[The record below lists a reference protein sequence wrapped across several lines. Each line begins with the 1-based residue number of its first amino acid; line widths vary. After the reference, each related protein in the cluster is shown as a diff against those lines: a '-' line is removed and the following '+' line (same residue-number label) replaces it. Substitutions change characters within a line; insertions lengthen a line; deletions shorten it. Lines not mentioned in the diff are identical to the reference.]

1 MTTSPAPRTKFT
13 FDTEFFEVVGVGR
26 NVAPVRLP
34 PSNTPSVEDRLQQAY
49 AEGQAAGLAEG
60 QQQAQADLARLQ
72 QHLQNTLLALQQSLE
87 AREDQLI
94 KTLLG
99 LVEGSLLTIIGHA
112 GAHYGAEVLE
122 HHLRALL
129 PLAKTD
135 EALTLRLHPAA
146 RGYHEKLG
154 LPQANVLGLS
164 LRIVPDT
171 TLGPVDAIM
180 EWHQGGVEARLDDHV
195 TALQT
200 LLAAAGATPLPKPDF
215 TTPTLPPATVA
226 APNFAPPP
234 PMAAAI
240 PQSTVDDPLSV
251 AERERAQ
258 RAAAL
263 LGDDELVDA
272 LK

>member
-1 MTTSPAPRTKFT
+1 MTTTSAPRTKFT

-26 NVAPVRLP
+26 NATPVSLP
-34 PSNTPSVEDRLQQAY
+34 PTASRSTEARLQQAHN
-49 AEGQAAGLAEG
+49 EGYAAGLVEG

-72 QHLQNTLLALQQSLE
+72 QHLQNSLLALQQSL
-87 AREDQLI
+87 ALREDQLL
-94 KTLLG
+94 KNLLG
-99 LVEGSLLTIIGHA
+99 LLEGSLLSIIGHA
-112 GAHYGAEVLE
+112 SAHYGAEVLE

-129 PLAKTD
+129 PLAKAD
-135 EALTLRLHPAA
+135 EVLSLKIHPAA

-154 LPQANVLGLS
+154 LPQANVLGLP

-180 EWHQGGVEARLDDHV
+180 EWHQGGVEARLGDHV
-195 TALQT
+195 AALQT

-215 TTPTLPPATVA
+215 TTPTLPPTSVVT
-226 APNFAPPP
+226 APSFGTPPP
-234 PMAAAI
+234 ITGLSSA
-240 PQSTVDDPLSV
+240 DDPLTA